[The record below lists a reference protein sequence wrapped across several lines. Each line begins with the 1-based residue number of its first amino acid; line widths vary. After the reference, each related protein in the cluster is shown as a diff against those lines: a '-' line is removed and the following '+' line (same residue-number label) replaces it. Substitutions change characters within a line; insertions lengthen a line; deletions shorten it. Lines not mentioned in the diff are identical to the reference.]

1 MIEST
6 HIPGVFTVDLPNVS
20 DDRGSF
26 CKLLKTSFWDF
37 LPGLAIFEP
46 RDIFYS
52 TSSLNT
58 LRGMHYQTNTESES
72 TYKIISCINGS
83 ALDVVVDPRKN
94 SPVYNK
100 PFSIHLNSKICKA
113 IVCPTYIAH
122 GFLSNADSTTLVYIE
137 NLHYEAKYDCSVN
150 WKSIEY
156 DWPCTDPI
164 VSLRDDMAPN
174 I

>member
-6 HIPGVFTVDLPNVS
+6 HIPGVFTVTYRMSVMTE
-20 DDRGSF
+20 GHF

-100 PFSIHLNSKICKA
+100 PFSIHLNSKICSYC
-113 IVCPTYIAH
+113 VP
-122 GFLSNADSTTLVYIE
+122 
-137 NLHYEAKYDCSVN
+137 NLHCSRIFV
-150 WKSIEY
+150 
-156 DWPCTDPI
+156 
-164 VSLRDDMAPN
+164 
-174 I
+174 